1 MPLYR
6 KIVDGASY
14 LGKGTKSADPVGE
27 LPKELKLAM
36 KNCTLIFPVVGT

>member
-14 LGKGTKSADPVGE
+14 LGRDTKSADPVGE
-27 LPKELKLAM
+27 LPNELKLAV
-36 KNCTLIFPVVGT
+36 KYFLLSTA